1 MRTVTSTGTFHI
13 SALPLAQFQPLFAL
27 SDAEL
32 AARGMRRVV
41 ADEHPGFPC
50 RVSLEDAQPGESLI
64 LLHHVH
70 HDVDGPYR
78 GSGPIYVRERATP
91 ANLAPGEVPDLL
103 RRRLLS
109 LRAYDAAGM
118 LRASEVIEGREL
130 AALVAG
136 MLADPDVAYLHAH
149 NARPGCYNCRIDR
162 SAG

>member
-1 MRTVTSTGTFHI
+1 
-13 SALPLAQFQPLFAL
+13 
-27 SDAEL
+27 
-32 AARGMRRVV
+32 
-41 ADEHPGFPC
+41 
-50 RVSLEDAQPGESLI
+50 
-64 LLHHVH
+64 
-70 HDVDGPYR
+70 VDGPYR
-78 GSGPIYVRERATP
+78 GSGPIYVREQARP
-91 ANLAPGEVPDLL
+91 ANLAAGEVPDLL

-136 MLADPDVAYLHAH
+136 MFADPDVAYLHAH

>member
-1 MRTVTSTGTFHI
+1 MKTGTATGTFCI
-13 SALPLAQFQPLFAL
+13 SALPLSQFQPLFTL

-32 AARGMRRVV
+32 ASRGMRRVV

-50 RVSLEDAQPGESLI
+50 RVSLVDAQPGETLI
-64 LLHHVH
+64 LLNHLH

-78 GSGPIYVRERATP
+78 ASGPIYVRERALP
-91 ANLAPGEVPDLL
+91 ADLAPGEVPELL

-118 LRASEVIEGREL
+118 LRAAEVLEGREL
-130 AALVAG
+130 PALVAG
-136 MLADPDVAYLHAH
+136 MLADPAVSYLHAH

-162 SAG
+162 VMG